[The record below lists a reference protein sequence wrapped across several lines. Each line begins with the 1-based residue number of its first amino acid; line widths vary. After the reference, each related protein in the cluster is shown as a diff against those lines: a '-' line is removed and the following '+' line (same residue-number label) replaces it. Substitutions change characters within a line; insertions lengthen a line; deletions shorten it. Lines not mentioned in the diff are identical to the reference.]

1 MQPSQWIGIA
11 LLLLLLGGLVYAF
24 IRPGSKVRPDKSH
37 DPGTAADWSEHSGHS
52 ADSSGH

>member
-1 MQPSQWIGIA
+1 MQPAQWIGIA

-24 IRPGSKVRPDKSH
+24 IRSGSKVRPDKSH
-37 DPGTAADWSEHSGHS
+37 DPGTAADWSEHGGHS

>member
-1 MQPSQWIGIA
+1 

-37 DPGTAADWSEHSGHS
+37 DPGTQRTGVNTVATAPIQAGIEET
-52 ADSSGH
+52 AT